1 VDKKA
6 LNPFFSNRLAG
17 ATAEG
22 VGVAPAVPVLY
33 QRSLTCRSSLVS
45 QSKAR
50 FWGEV
55 SQSIKLRVF

>member
-1 VDKKA
+1 MGEKA
-6 LNPFFSNRLAG
+6 LNPFFSNRLAS
-17 ATAEG
+17 AIAEG
-22 VGVAPAVPVLY
+22 AGMAPAVPLLY
-33 QRSLTCRSSLVS
+33 QRSLTCRSSLES